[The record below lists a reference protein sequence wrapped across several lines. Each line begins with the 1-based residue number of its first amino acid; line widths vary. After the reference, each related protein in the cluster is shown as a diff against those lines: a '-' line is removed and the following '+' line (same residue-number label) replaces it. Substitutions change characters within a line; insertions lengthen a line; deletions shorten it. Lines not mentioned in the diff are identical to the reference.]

1 MRIALARFD
10 ALVGDV
16 PGNSRRMLDRAV
28 ELSNAGA
35 QCVVFPELAMVGYPP
50 RDLLQREGFVAT
62 CERAVVA
69 LAASLQSGGAGDVA
83 VLVGTVM
90 HMAGPGSALMNV
102 VVVLRAGRL
111 EATYAKR
118 LLPDYDVFDE
128 PRHFAAGQ
136 TPLVISCGTERVGV
150 VICEDLWRAEDA
162 VAAGHSYSIDPV
174 AESVAAGATVIV
186 CPSASPCAAGKFARH
201 TEILRTAAQRSGV
214 PVCSLNASGADDDLV
229 FDGDARIV
237 FPDGTAISAARW
249 GRDALVHDFKAPPTA
264 AARSSAT
271 DNEGAA
277 LAERWHSVVTGIA
290 GYFRKTGHSH
300 AVLGLSGGIDS
311 ALVAAL
317 ACAALGADRVTGV
330 LMPSKFSSDGSR
342 ADAWDLARR
351 LGMQALEI
359 PIEPAHDALATHLQ
373 PYLAKVG
380 AVLDGLVDENLQ
392 SRLRGIQLMAFSNAT
407 GALVLA
413 TGNKSEYAVG
423 YSTLYGDM
431 CGALAPIGD
440 ILKTDVWALARWA
453 NEHYQELA
461 LASGVD
467 WHCSQPP
474 IPEASITKIP
484 SAELRPDQADQ
495 DSLPPYEVLDAIVR
509 GWVEEERSID
519 SIALALQ
526 CDRAL
531 VERWTRAIDM
541 SQYKRAQAPVIIR
554 LSSRAFGPGRR
565 MPIVMRDVR

>member
-1 MRIALARFD
+1 
-10 ALVGDV
+10 
-16 PGNSRRMLDRAV
+16 
-28 ELSNAGA
+28 
-35 QCVVFPELAMVGYPP
+35 
-50 RDLLQREGFVAT
+50 
-62 CERAVVA
+62 
-69 LAASLQSGGAGDVA
+69 
-83 VLVGTVM
+83 
-90 HMAGPGSALMNV
+90 
-102 VVVLRAGRL
+102 
-111 EATYAKR
+111 
-118 LLPDYDVFDE
+118 
-128 PRHFAAGQ
+128 
-136 TPLVISCGTERVGV
+136 
-150 VICEDLWRAEDA
+150 
-162 VAAGHSYSIDPV
+162 
-174 AESVAAGATVIV
+174 
-186 CPSASPCAAGKFARH
+186 
-201 TEILRTAAQRSGV
+201 
-214 PVCSLNASGADDDLV
+214 
-229 FDGDARIV
+229 
-237 FPDGTAISAARW
+237 
-249 GRDALVHDFKAPPTA
+249 VHDFKAPAIA
-264 AARSSAT
+264 AERAAVL
-271 DNEGAA
+271 NAQGAEH
-277 LAERWHSVVTGIA
+277 AERWHTVVAGIA

-351 LGMQALEI
+351 LGMRALEI

-453 NEHYQELA
+453 NDHTAELA
-461 LASGVD
+461 LASGLD
-467 WHCSQPP
+467 WHCSLPP

-554 LSSRAFGPGRR
+554 LSARAFGPGRR